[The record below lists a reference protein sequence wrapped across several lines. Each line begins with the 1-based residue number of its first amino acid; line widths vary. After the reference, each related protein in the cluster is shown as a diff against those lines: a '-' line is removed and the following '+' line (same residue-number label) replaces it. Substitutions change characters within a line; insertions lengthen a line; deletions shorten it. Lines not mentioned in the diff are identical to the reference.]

1 MTTKG
6 ALERVIMDVLW
17 AAEKPLLI
25 RELRERVNAGADR
38 PLAYTTVQTVADR
51 LVSKELLV
59 RTPDGNAY
67 RYGPAQR
74 REEHVASLML
84 EALSAL
90 PDHGPALARFVQG
103 IDPADAHRLL
113 EALSQRA
120 FGALS
125 LPADP
130 RAPSDQ

>member
-1 MTTKG
+1 MTGKG
-6 ALERVIMDVLW
+6 VLERLIMDVLW
-17 AAEKPLLI
+17 AAERPLLI
-25 RELRERVNAGADR
+25 RELRERVNAQGDR

-67 RYGPAQR
+67 RYGTAQR
-74 REEHVASLML
+74 REDHVAKLML
-84 EALSAL
+84 EALSVL
-90 PDHGPALARFVQG
+90 PDHGPALTRFAQG

-120 FGALS
+120 LGVLS
-125 LPADP
+125 SSYEPDGN
-130 RAPSDQ
+130 

>member
-1 MTTKG
+1 MTSKG

-25 RELRERVNAGADR
+25 RELRERVNAKGDR

-67 RYGPAQR
+67 RYRSAQR
-74 REEHVASLML
+74 REDHAASLML

-90 PDHGPALARFVQG
+90 PDHGPALARFAQG

-113 EALSQRA
+113 QALSQRA
-120 FGALS
+120 LGALS
-125 LPADP
+125 LPTEP
-130 RAPSDQ
+130 GGE